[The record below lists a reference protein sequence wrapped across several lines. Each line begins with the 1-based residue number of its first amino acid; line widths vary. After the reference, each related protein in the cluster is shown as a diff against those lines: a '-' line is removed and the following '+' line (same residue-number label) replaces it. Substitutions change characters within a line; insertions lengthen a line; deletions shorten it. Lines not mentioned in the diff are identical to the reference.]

1 MRSKVHLGNPKGGRF
16 EMKNRRLQMHFPNT
30 SSVFFKLLSSFIL
43 LILVPILIFGSL
55 AYFLFSNALQ
65 EEVKKNNELLLKH
78 VHVNIEQK
86 MEEVRQTLYQISLT
100 VDVDP
105 GNPTKLLDVS
115 KTLNRIK
122 GTQSF
127 IDDVYVYYKEKN
139 WIITESGLF
148 YPDYF
153 FDYVYKPETNDREQL
168 LQKLQD
174 RNLFQDLGTFK
185 LTDGAGSGKRYIVV
199 LSSFPLYNAG
209 IRGTLVVLIN
219 ETKFMSMMNSVNPSD
234 AQTGFYI
241 VNEQLQTIMESGA
254 NHFNVRFSDWK
265 LQQFLNE
272 TLIES
277 PSNRVRYN
285 NYFVSQF
292 HSNVTDWKYIA
303 FSSAA
308 HIFKPVFFLRNW
320 MVITSLFLLSL
331 GVMLS
336 IFLARN
342 LYKPIGEIMRSF
354 QFDMS
359 AVDWKKEK
367 KISEL
372 ELISS
377 HIHYITERNQHL
389 MQSETEH
396 ISLLKDYYA
405 KTMILGVPE
414 ERMKVRPDSAA
425 GFKYPLFSVIAAKIE
440 MTDPLSTTFQQMNF
454 NSRLIE
460 VFNQLL
466 NNDADISC
474 MVTNIGR
481 NQISILANYEQ
492 EDKLTLNLQAAME
505 QISGLPEKVRFS
517 LALGIGRPCD
527 DLLTVNRSYEEA
539 LEALNYREVD
549 KTIQL
554 IQHQD
559 IHFVQKFVDYPID
572 LEQQII
578 GNVLSGDYAKLETV
592 LNETIDRNR
601 HAINSYLLLNDL
613 YNTLMA
619 TANKI
624 IQRSSGKKE
633 EVFDEAV
640 ISIYMNKEMTS
651 LESMKDSVF
660 GIYRYMI
667 ETLYGNKESKNYD
680 LKNQMIHYIESH
692 FSSDISLTTLADH
705 FNLNPKYL
713 SRYFKDQ
720 TGTNFIQYVNR
731 LRIDQAKLLLLKE
744 KSLHIDE
751 IGEKVGYLNKNTFI
765 TTFKKHEGMTPG
777 KFRELSTQNL

>member
-1 MRSKVHLGNPKGGRF
+1 
-16 EMKNRRLQMHFPNT
+16 MKNRRLHVRFPNT
-30 SSVFFKLLSSFIL
+30 SSVFFKLLSSFII
-43 LILVPILIFGSL
+43 LILFPILIFGSL

-65 EEVKKNNELLLKH
+65 EEVKKNNDLLLQH
-78 VHVNIEQK
+78 VYVNIEQK

-100 VDVDP
+100 VDVDS
-105 GNPTKLLDVS
+105 GNPLKLLDVS

-127 IDDVYVYYKEKN
+127 IDDVYVFYKDKN

-153 FDYVYKPETNDREQL
+153 FDNVYKPGTNDREQL

-174 RNLFQDLGTFK
+174 RNFFQDLGTFK
-185 LTDGAGSGKRYIVV
+185 LTDGSGTGNRYIVV
-199 LSSFPLYNAG
+199 LSSFPLYNNG
-209 IRGTLVVLIN
+209 IRGTVVVLIN
-219 ETKFMSMMNSVNPSD
+219 ENKFSSMMNSVNPSD

-241 VNEQLQTIMESGA
+241 VNDRLQPIIESDA
-254 NHFNVRFSDWK
+254 NRFIERFSERQMQE
-265 LQQFLNE
+265 LLNE
-272 TLIES
+272 TAVES
-277 PSNRVRYN
+277 SANRARYN

-308 HIFKPVFFLRNW
+308 HIFKPVFLLRNW

-336 IFLARN
+336 IFLAKN
-342 LYKPIGEIMRSF
+342 LYKPIGEIVRTF
-354 QFDMS
+354 QFDKS
-359 AVDWKKEK
+359 AADWKKEK
-367 KISEL
+367 QISEF
-372 ELISS
+372 ELISN

-405 KTMILGVPE
+405 KTMILGIPE
-414 ERMKVRPDSAA
+414 ERMKVRPVSVA

-440 MTDPLSTTFQQMNF
+440 MADPLITTFQQMNF
-454 NSRLIE
+454 NSRIIE
-460 VFNQLL
+460 VFNQIL
-466 NNDADISC
+466 NNEEDISC

-481 NQISILANYEQ
+481 NQISILANYEK
-492 EDKLTLNLQAAME
+492 EDNLALKLHTAME
-505 QISGLPEKVRFS
+505 QISELPENFRCS
-517 LALGIGRPCD
+517 IALGIGKPFD
-527 DLLTVNRSYEEA
+527 DLMTVNRSYEEA
-539 LEALNYREVD
+539 LEALNYREMD
-549 KTIQL
+549 KRIQL
-554 IQHQD
+554 IQHKD
-559 IHFVQKFVDYPID
+559 INFVQKFVDYPID

-578 GNVLSGDYAKLETV
+578 GNVLSGDYVKLEQI
-592 LNETIDRNR
+592 LNEIIDRNR
-601 HAINSYLLLNDL
+601 HAINTYQLLNDL

-624 IQRSSGKKE
+624 IQRSSANNE

-640 ISIYMNKEMTS
+640 ISIYMNKEISS
-651 LESMKDSVF
+651 LDSMKDLVF

-667 ETLYGNKESKNYD
+667 ETLYGKKESKNDD
-680 LKNQMIHYIESH
+680 LKNEMIHYIGSH
-692 FSSDISLTTLADH
+692 YHSDISLTILADH
-705 FNLNPKYL
+705 FKLNPKYL

-720 TGTNFIQYVNR
+720 TGINFVQYVNR
-731 LRIDQAKLLLLKE
+731 LRIEHAKQLLLKE
-744 KSLHIDE
+744 KNLHIDE

-765 TTFKKHEGMTPG
+765 TTFKKLEGMTPG
-777 KFRELSTQNL
+777 KFREISS